1 MSPSK
6 KRNVSNA
13 GLDDHDDN
21 ASAGGPAQGGA
32 KAESAPRS
40 ANAVPPDANADNAPS
55 CWICL
60 EEGPDDTG
68 APLVLDCSCRGSA
81 GFAHLSCLV
90 KYAET
95 QSRNAFERAFESGAI
110 DFDAMTEAFKQCPN
124 W

>member
-6 KRNVSNA
+6 KRNVSEA
-13 GLDDHDDN
+13 GLDDHDEN
-21 ASAGGPAQGGA
+21 AVGAGPAPGA
-32 KAESAPRS
+32 KAEAKADAENAPRS
-40 ANAVPPDANADNAPS
+40 ANADGNAPS

-60 EEGPDDTG
+60 EEGPDETG
-68 APLVLDCSCRGSA
+68 APLVRDCSCRGSA

-95 QSRNAFERAFESGAI
+95 QSKNAFERAFESGAI
-110 DFDAMTEAFKQCPN
+110 DYVAMVEGFKKCPN

>member
-6 KRNVSNA
+6 KRNVSEA
-13 GLDDHDDN
+13 GLDDHDEN
-21 ASAGGPAQGGA
+21 AVGAGPAPGA
-32 KAESAPRS
+32 KAEAKADAENAPRS
-40 ANAVPPDANADNAPS
+40 ANGDGNAPS

-68 APLVLDCSCRGSA
+68 APLVRDCSCRGSA

-110 DFDAMTEAFKQCPN
+110 DYVAMVEGFKKCPN

>member
-6 KRNVSNA
+6 KRNVSEA
-13 GLDDHDDN
+13 GLDDDHAD
-21 ASAGGPAQGGA
+21 GPAPGA
-32 KAESAPRS
+32 KAEAK
-40 ANAVPPDANADNAPS
+40 ADAENAVPPDANAPS

-60 EEGPDDTG
+60 EEGPDETG
-68 APLVLDCSCRGSA
+68 APLVRDCSCRGSA

-95 QSRNAFERAFESGAI
+95 QSKNAFERAFESGAI
-110 DFDAMTEAFKQCPN
+110 DYVAMVEGFKKCPN